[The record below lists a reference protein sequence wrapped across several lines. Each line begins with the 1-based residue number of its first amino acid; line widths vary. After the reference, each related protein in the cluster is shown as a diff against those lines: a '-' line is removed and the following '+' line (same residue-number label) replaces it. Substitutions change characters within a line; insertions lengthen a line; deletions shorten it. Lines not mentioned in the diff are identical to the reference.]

1 MTTIYKVFDG
11 AWFNAKY
18 AIENDWKD
26 KHVVLLFPEQVYP
39 HTEEQQLS
47 FPLLDMLKANMEYK
61 EEDYASF
68 MQQYNLLEKF
78 RSFVKKNIGE
88 IMSSKVSNIL
98 NGHIDSY
105 CFYITKFKYHLFI
118 HNLPVPIPY
127 VVSVY
132 GGMRLCSVILVFD
145 DYSKLFHYIQPCA
158 VPYNRISMPVS
169 FQSPP

>member
-1 MTTIYKVFDG
+1 MVQDRIYNYFERNPQLHVLFIFDRMNIIQNELDEMKEWNDDYIYKVFDG

-26 KHVVLLFPEQVYP
+26 KHVVQLFPEQVYP

-68 MQQYNLLEKF
+68 MQQYNLPEKF

-98 NGHIDSY
+98 NGHIDSTSFSEDMV
-105 CFYITKFKYHLFI
+105 CRAFI
-118 HNLPVPIPY
+118 SNYL
-127 VVSVY
+127 
-132 GGMRLCSVILVFD
+132 GEK
-145 DYSKLFHYIQPCA
+145 KLQ
-158 VPYNRISMPVS
+158 
-169 FQSPP
+169 

>member
-61 EEDYASF
+61 EEDYVRGLGTLKLNSTKEYIEKYTEEF
-68 MQQYNLLEKF
+68 YLVDLYYRRTLEAYH
-78 RSFVKKNIGE
+78 E
-88 IMSSKVSNIL
+88 L
-98 NGHIDSY
+98 
-105 CFYITKFKYHLFI
+105 ITKE
-118 HNLPVPIPY
+118 NPIEQTLSSAKRG
-127 VVSVY
+127 V
-132 GGMRLCSVILVFD
+132 
-145 DYSKLFHYIQPCA
+145 
-158 VPYNRISMPVS
+158 
-169 FQSPP
+169 

>member
-61 EEDYASF
+61 EEDYVRGLGTLKLNSTKE
-68 MQQYNLLEKF
+68 YIEKYTEEF
-78 RSFVKKNIGE
+78 
-88 IMSSKVSNIL
+88 
-98 NGHIDSY
+98 
-105 CFYITKFKYHLFI
+105 
-118 HNLPVPIPY
+118 
-127 VVSVY
+127 
-132 GGMRLCSVILVFD
+132 
-145 DYSKLFHYIQPCA
+145 
-158 VPYNRISMPVS
+158 
-169 FQSPP
+169 

>member
-61 EEDYASF
+61 EEDYASY
-68 MQQYNLLEKF
+68 MQQYNLPEKF

-98 NGHIDSY
+98 MDISTVHRSARTW
-105 CFYITKFKYHLFI
+105 F
-118 HNLPVPIPY
+118 
-127 VVSVY
+127 
-132 GGMRLCSVILVFD
+132 
-145 DYSKLFHYIQPCA
+145 A
-158 VPYNRISMPVS
+158 VPS
-169 FQSPP
+169 FPTILARRSCRNGNSSSSR

>member
-61 EEDYASF
+61 EEDYVIRKRSWYAET
-68 MQQYNLLEKF
+68 QQHQGVYRKIYRRVLSCRSLL
-78 RSFVKKNIGE
+78 SPYTG
-88 IMSSKVSNIL
+88 S
-98 NGHIDSY
+98 
-105 CFYITKFKYHLFI
+105 
-118 HNLPVPIPY
+118 IP
-127 VVSVY
+127 
-132 GGMRLCSVILVFD
+132 RT
-145 DYSKLFHYIQPCA
+145 HH
-158 VPYNRISMPVS
+158 
-169 FQSPP
+169 